1 MELTESES
9 RVREASSNTT
19 KYKNK
24 LADYAESFPHM
35 LDEFKKYYI
44 FFNKNPDVN
53 EYQQMYSSMKGNIQ
67 HATSQ
72 VFVTTNAIQKNTDD
86 LNTYI
91 LDLNNEIEKAKV
103 KNADLKNKL
112 GLLNAENDTS
122 GIMIDNYRE
131 TYNTQY
137 FVNFVILLG
146 ILFVCFFMYKTFTIN
161 GESIKA
167 IGEKVIEAVKPK
179 TSAASAPAHAPAP
192 APSPAPT

>member
-1 MELTESES
+1 
-9 RVREASSNTT
+9 
-19 KYKNK
+19 
-24 LADYAESFPHM
+24 M

-67 HATSQ
+67 QATSQ
-72 VFVTTNAIQKNTDD
+72 VFVTTNEIQKNTDD

-91 LDLNNEIEKAKV
+91 LDLNNEIEKSKV

-112 GLLNAENDTS
+112 GLLNSENDTS

-131 TYNTQY
+131 TYNIQY

-161 GESIKA
+161 GEIIAPIKA

-179 TSAASAPAHAPAP
+179 TSVAPAP
-192 APSPAPT
+192 AAPPYA